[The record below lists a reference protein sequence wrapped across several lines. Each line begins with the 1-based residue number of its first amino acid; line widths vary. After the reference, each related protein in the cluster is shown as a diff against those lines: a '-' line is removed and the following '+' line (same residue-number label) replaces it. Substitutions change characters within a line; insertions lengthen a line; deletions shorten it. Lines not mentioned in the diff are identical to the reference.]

1 MACNLLDRSVVIVK
15 KGGLIMTV
23 TASEHGLRLAP
34 LDRPR
39 GLLLRLFNW
48 LMRWRLGKE
57 MMPARVIY
65 ARFPT
70 LLWRSLPM
78 YHLMERGLRIE
89 RALRHLIEVRVSEL
103 NGCTFCTD
111 LHRANA
117 GLSRD
122 APALAADARQRAALR
137 YVEEIARGG
146 VSDEGFEELR
156 RHFNEREIVELTWLQ
171 AFTTYLNRMA
181 VPLGIGSDGFCEI
194 QARRQ
199 LAAGRA
205 A

>member
-1 MACNLLDRSVVIVK
+1 
-15 KGGLIMTV
+15 MTL
-23 TASEHGLRLAP
+23 TAPPHALRLAP

-48 LMRWRLGKE
+48 AMRRRMGKE

-70 LLWRSLPM
+70 LLWRTIPM
-78 YHLMERGLRIE
+78 YHLMERGLGIE
-89 RALRHLIEVRVSEL
+89 RSLRHLIEVRVSVL
-103 NGCTFCTD
+103 NGCTFCED

-117 GLSRD
+117 ALGLPEGAVPLDGTSQDPRY
-122 APALAADARQRAALR
+122 DARQRAALR
-137 YVEEIARGG
+137 YVEEIAKGG
-146 VSDEGFEELR
+146 VSDACFEALR
-156 RHFNEREIVELTWLQ
+156 GQFSEREIVELTWLS

-194 QARRQ
+194 QARRRRR
-199 LAAGRA
+199 AG
-205 A
+205 

>member
-1 MACNLLDRSVVIVK
+1 
-15 KGGLIMTV
+15 MT
-23 TASEHGLRLAP
+23 TASEHTLRLAP

-48 LMRWRLGKE
+48 LARWRLGKE

-78 YHLMERGLRIE
+78 LHLMQRGLR
-89 RALRHLIEVRVSEL
+89 LGPSLCHLIEVRVSVL
-103 NGCTFCTD
+103 NGCSFCAD
-111 LHRANA
+111 LHRADA
-117 GLSRD
+117 ALSGGLDDLQSLDGSSEDPRFD
-122 APALAADARQRAALR
+122 PRQRAALR
-137 YVEEIARGG
+137 YVEEIARAGA
-146 VSDEGFEELR
+146 VSDASFEQLR
-156 RHFNEREIVELTWLQ
+156 SHFSEREIIELTWLQ

-194 QARRQ
+194 QAGRR
-199 LAAGRA
+199 LGAGRA